1 MKIKL
6 GMGECNMAS
15 VALWCDGELYD
26 FTGDKGS
33 SFEYVCT
40 DSREADEHTMF
51 VATRGERVD
60 AHDYIIKAIEN
71 GCRCILCEYVPT
83 NISGMKA
90 AYAVVENSIDAFA
103 ACAKGY
109 RSGKYMPVVAI
120 TGSVGKTTT
129 KEFTAC
135 VLSEGFNLYSTE
147 GNFNSVI
154 GMPMSMLEVGGDCEA
169 AVFEM
174 GMSGFGEI
182 RQMSQAASPKIAA
195 ITNIGTSHL
204 EFLGT
209 RENIAKAKYEI
220 TEGLREGGI
229 LLLNGDE
236 PLLRELAKND
246 CKRNF
251 NVLFASACGNG
262 DFCAEN
268 IRFTSE
274 SSIFDLKYSGGE
286 ITDISVPAIGLH
298 IVYDAL
304 FACAI
309 GLLMGL
315 CGEQIKQ
322 GIAKYTPKAYR
333 QRIYDAGGFKI
344 IADCYNAS
352 PESMRSALDVLANID
367 GKRKIAVLGDM
378 RELGK
383 HSAALHRGVGKFAA
397 DKKIDVLLTVG
408 ELGAHI
414 AEGAA
419 LGGMSEENIYSEI
432 DESAENTVKTLR
444 EIVNYGDVI
453 LFKASRSMKFERIIE
468 EIEKTEQGK

>member
-6 GMGECNMAS
+6 GIRPENMEN
-15 VALWCDGELYD
+15 VALYCGGTLVGENRE
-26 FTGDKGS
+26 
-33 SFEYVCT
+33 FEYVCT
-40 DSREADEHTMF
+40 DSREADENTLF
-51 VATRGERVD
+51 VATIGERVD
-60 AHDYIIKAIEN
+60 GHNFIPSAQKLGG
-71 GCRCILCEYVPT
+71 GCFLCQRIPEGADM
-83 NISGMKA
+83 NSCFC
-90 AYAVVENSIDAFA
+90 VVEDSIAAFA
-103 ACAKGY
+103 SLARGY
-109 RSGKYMPVVAI
+109 RKNTPIDTVAI

-129 KEFTAC
+129 KELTAC
-135 VLSEGFNLYSTE
+135 VLNQGFELYSTE

-154 GMPMSMLEVGGDCEA
+154 GMPMSMLEVGGNCEA

-182 RQMSQAASPKIAA
+182 RQMSQTALPKIAA

-204 EFLGT
+204 EYLGT

-220 TEGLREGGI
+220 TEGLGAGGT

-236 PLLRELAKND
+236 PLLRDLAAND
-246 CKRNF
+246 CDRNF
-251 NVLFASACGNG
+251 NILFVSVCGSG

-298 IVYDAL
+298 IVYDSL

-315 CGEQIKQ
+315 CGEQIKR

-333 QRIYDAGGFKI
+333 QRIYDVGGVKI

-352 PESMRSALDVLANID
+352 PESMRSALEVLANIE

-378 RELGK
+378 RELGE
-383 HSAALHRGVGKFAA
+383 HSVALHRGVGKFAA
-397 DKKIDVLLTVG
+397 EGKIDFLFTVG
-408 ELGAHI
+408 ELGAQI

-419 LGGMSEENIYSEI
+419 FGGMSEENIYSEL
-432 DESAENTVKTLR
+432 DESAENTIKTLK
-444 EIVNYGDVI
+444 EILNCGDVI
-453 LFKASRSMKFERIIE
+453 LLKASRAMKFERIIE
-468 EIEKTEQGK
+468 EIEKTDR

>member
-6 GMGECNMAS
+6 GLNPGNMEK
-15 VALWCDGELYD
+15 VALYCGGALVGENRE
-26 FTGDKGS
+26 
-33 SFEYVCT
+33 FEYVCT
-40 DSREADEHTMF
+40 DSREVDEKTLF
-51 VATRGERVD
+51 VATLGERVD
-60 AHDYIIKAIEN
+60 GHNFIPSAQSL
-71 GCRCILCEYVPT
+71 GGRCFLCQRIPEGADED
-83 NISGMKA
+83 SSFC
-90 AYAVVENSIDAFA
+90 VVDDSIAAFA
-103 ACAKGY
+103 SLARGY
-109 RSGKYMPVVAI
+109 RKNTPIDTVAI

-129 KEFTAC
+129 KELTAC
-135 VLSEGFNLYSTE
+135 VLSEGFELYSTE

-154 GMPMSMLEVGGDCEA
+154 GMPMSMLEVGGECEA

-204 EFLGT
+204 EYLGT

-220 TEGLREGGI
+220 TEGLRSGGI

-236 PLLRELAKND
+236 PILRELLEND
-246 CKRNF
+246 GERDF
-251 NVLFASACGNG
+251 DIMFASACGNG

-268 IRFTSE
+268 IRFTSD
-274 SSIFDLKYSGGE
+274 SSIFNLKYSGGE
-286 ITDISVPAIGLH
+286 IKDISVPAIGLH
-298 IVYDAL
+298 IVYDSL
-304 FACAI
+304 FACSI

-315 CGEQIKQ
+315 CGEQIKA

-352 PESMRSALDVLANID
+352 PESMHSALEVLTTLE

-378 RELGK
+378 RELGE

-397 DKKIDVLLTVG
+397 DKKIDVLFTVG
-408 ELGAHI
+408 ELGLQI
-414 AEGAA
+414 AEGATF
-419 LGGMSEENIYSEI
+419 GGMSKENVYSEL
-432 DESAENTVKTLR
+432 DESAENTEKTLKSII
-444 EIVNYGDVI
+444 EEGDII
-453 LFKASRSMKFERIIE
+453 LFKASRAMKFERIIE
-468 EIEKTEQGK
+468 QIEKTER

>member
-6 GMGECNMAS
+6 GLRPENMEN
-15 VALWCDGELYD
+15 VALYCGGTLVGENRE
-26 FTGDKGS
+26 
-33 SFEYVCT
+33 FEYVCT
-40 DSREADEHTMF
+40 DSREVDEKTLF
-51 VATRGERVD
+51 VATLGERVD
-60 AHDYIIKAIEN
+60 GHNFIPSAQKL
-71 GCRCILCEYVPT
+71 GGVCFLCERIPEGADMD
-83 NISGMKA
+83 SCFC
-90 AYAVVENSIDAFA
+90 VVEDSVAAFA
-103 ACAKGY
+103 TLAQGY
-109 RSGKYMPVVAI
+109 RKNTPIDTVAI

-129 KEFTAC
+129 KELTAC
-135 VLSEGFNLYSTE
+135 VLLEGFKLYSTE

-154 GMPMSMLEVGGDCEA
+154 GMPMSMLEVGRECEA

-182 RQMSQAASPKIAA
+182 RQMSQAATPKIAA

-204 EFLGT
+204 EYLGT

-220 TEGLREGGI
+220 TEGLRTGGTLI
-229 LLLNGDE
+229 LNGDE
-236 PLLRELAKND
+236 PLLCELAKND
-246 CKRNF
+246 CERNF
-251 NVLFASACGNG
+251 DVLFASVNGNG

-268 IRFTSE
+268 IRFTSD

-304 FACAI
+304 FACSI

-352 PESMRSALDVLANID
+352 PESTKSALEVLSGLEGD
-367 GKRKIAVLGDM
+367 RKIAVLGDM
-378 RELGK
+378 RELGE
-383 HSAALHRGVGKFAA
+383 HSVQLHREVGRFAA
-397 DKKIDVLLTVG
+397 EKKIDVLLTVG

-414 AEGAA
+414 AEGAL
-419 LGGMSEENIYSEI
+419 LGGMSKENVYSEL
-432 DESAENTVKTLR
+432 DESAENTIKTLKD
-444 EIVNYGDVI
+444 IVVEGDVI
-453 LFKASRSMKFERIIE
+453 LFKASRAMKLERIIE
-468 EIEKTEQGK
+468 QIEKTENK

>member
-6 GMGECNMAS
+6 GLCPENMEN
-15 VALWCDGELYD
+15 VARYCGGTLVGKNRE
-26 FTGDKGS
+26 
-33 SFEYVCT
+33 FEYVCT
-40 DSREADEHTMF
+40 DSREVDENTLF
-51 VATRGERVD
+51 IATLGERVD
-60 AHDYIIKAIEN
+60 GHSFIPSAQSLGG
-71 GCRCILCEYVPT
+71 GCFLCERVPEGADMD
-83 NISGMKA
+83 SCFC
-90 AYAVVENSIDAFA
+90 VVEDSVAAFA
-103 ACAKGY
+103 SLARGY
-109 RSGKYMPVVAI
+109 RKNTPIDTVAI

-129 KEFTAC
+129 KELTAC
-135 VLSEGFNLYSTE
+135 VLNEGFKLYSTE

-154 GMPMSMLEVGGDCEA
+154 GMPMSMLEVGGDCQA

-204 EFLGT
+204 EYLGT

-220 TEGLREGGI
+220 TEGLGAGGT

-236 PLLRELAKND
+236 PLLRELAEND
-246 CKRNF
+246 CERDF
-251 NVLFASACGNG
+251 NILFASVCGNG

-274 SSIFDLKYSGGE
+274 SSIFDLKYSGGV

-298 IVYDAL
+298 IVYDSL

-315 CGEQIKQ
+315 CGEQIKT
-322 GIAKYTPKAYR
+322 GIAKYTPKAFR

-352 PESMRSALDVLANID
+352 PESMRSALDVLSGLE

-378 RELGK
+378 RELGE

-397 DKKIDVLLTVG
+397 DKKIDFLFTVG

-414 AEGAA
+414 AEGAL
-419 LGGMSEENIYSEI
+419 LGEMSRENIHSEL
-432 DESAENTVKTLR
+432 DESAENTIKTLKD
-444 EIVNYGDVI
+444 IVVEGDII
-453 LFKASRSMKFERIIE
+453 LFKASRAMKFERIIE
-468 EIEKTEQGK
+468 EIEKADR

>member
-6 GMGECNMAS
+6 GLSPENMEN
-15 VALWCDGELYD
+15 VALYCGGTLVGENRE
-26 FTGDKGS
+26 
-33 SFEYVCT
+33 FEYVCT
-40 DSREADEHTMF
+40 DSREVDENTLF
-51 VATRGERVD
+51 VATIGERVD
-60 AHDYIIKAIEN
+60 GHNFIPSAQSI
-71 GCRCILCEYVPT
+71 GGSCFLCQRIPEGADT
-83 NISGMKA
+83 DSSFC
-90 AYAVVENSIDAFA
+90 VVEDSVAAFA
-103 ACAKGY
+103 SLAIGY
-109 RSGKYMPVVAI
+109 RKNTPIDTVAI

-129 KEFTAC
+129 KELTAC
-135 VLSEGFNLYSTE
+135 VLGEGFRLYSTE

-154 GMPMSMLEVGGDCEA
+154 GMPMSMLEVGSECDA

-204 EFLGT
+204 EYLGT

-220 TEGLREGGI
+220 TEGLREGGTLI
-229 LLLNGDE
+229 LNGDE
-236 PLLRELAKND
+236 PLLRDLADKECERD
-246 CKRNF
+246 F
-251 NVLFASACGNG
+251 DILFASACGNG

-286 ITDISVPAIGLH
+286 IKDISVPAIGLH

-304 FACAI
+304 FACAV

-315 CGEQIKQ
+315 DSECIKR

-333 QRIYDAGGFKI
+333 QRIYNAGGVKI

-352 PESMRSALDVLANID
+352 PESMRSALDVLSGLE

-397 DKKIDVLLTVG
+397 DKKIDVLFTVG
-408 ELGAHI
+408 ELGTQI
-414 AEGAA
+414 ADGAA
-419 LGGMSEENIYSEI
+419 LGGMSEENIYSEL
-432 DESAENTVKTLR
+432 DESAENTVKALKGIIT
-444 EIVNYGDVI
+444 EGDVI
-453 LFKASRSMKFERIIE
+453 LFKASRAMKFERIIE
-468 EIEKTEQGK
+468 QIEKTER